1 MRILLTGASGLVGSN
16 LAAAAVQ
23 QNWSVLGTWRREP
36 IAIAGAST
44 IGLNLTDRPACVMAA
59 MDFEPDVI
67 VHAGAPGGAGG
78 MGGVGGVGG
87 VGGPGSYERE
97 PELAWLTR
105 QAAENTLA
113 AARTVRA
120 RYVLVSCDWVFSGLR
135 AIGERWSEEESPEP
149 VNEYGRAQ
157 LAAEELVRDANVAW
171 LITRIADVY
180 GVNLA
185 EPTEGSSVRHVWERS
200 GSALRLVERLREGMP
215 LPAPAD
221 VYRSPTY
228 VWDYAQRACELIA
241 EWQGGVLHTA
251 GPDAMHRREY
261 LRLLARAFGCDPSLV
276 RAGGIAEYLE
286 ACGEEERLPLPPNT
300 ALDDERARARLGHPA
315 ADVET
320 GLARMGEQLHRVL
333 ERAG

>member
-1 MRILLTGASGLVGSN
+1 
-16 LAAAAVQ
+16 
-23 QNWSVLGTWRREP
+23 
-36 IAIAGAST
+36 
-44 IGLNLTDRPACVMAA
+44 MAA
-59 MDFEPDVI
+59 MNFEPDVI
-67 VHAGAPGGAGG
+67 VHAGMPGIPGA
-78 MGGVGGVGG
+78 
-87 VGGPGSYERE
+87 YERE
-97 PELAWLTR
+97 PRLAWEAR

-113 AARTVRA
+113 AAVAARA

-135 AIGERWSEEESPEP
+135 AVGERWREEERPEP

-157 LAAEELVRDANVAW
+157 LAAEELVRESSVSW
-171 LITRIADVY
+171 LITRVADVY

-185 EPTEGSSVRHVWERS
+185 RPPGRAVRHVWERS
-200 GSALRLVERLREGMP
+200 GSALRLVERLREGQP

-241 EWQGGVLHTA
+241 EWRDGVLHTA

-261 LRLLARAFGCDPSLV
+261 LRLLARAFGCDPGLV
-276 RAGGIAEYLE
+276 RAGEIAAYLE
-286 ACGEEERLPLPPNT
+286 ACGEEASLPLPPNT

-315 ADVET
+315 TDVET
-320 GLARMGEQLHRVL
+320 GLGLMSEQLGRVL